1 VVHLDFIA
9 LSESATTEAV
19 EDLISEAAGLTQLE
33 SVLLAG
39 VIRTERALPD
49 ADVRHREE
57 PGRSGPG
64 VRSTPHASSSQG
76 VHANAPGAQP
86 TLSRVGADPGVSPH
100 TAASDFDLAFFF
112 VLDRFTSLEPFGTDP
127 RYIRFLQGKAARIL
141 RAFAGADIALT
152 APFPEVEPYA
162 TCLAL
167 MAPDQTYDWEVR
179 SALESWTRQTIPPH
193 EAEPGRSGP
202 GALSSDPLSSD
213 PSLSREGTGPSS
225 EAPRPAANAIGLAI
239 GERQRYRGCVL
250 SFTTTASTPG
260 RLADR
265 RFESTL
271 IAGRTTRF

>member
-9 LSESATTEAV
+9 LSETATAEAV
-19 EDLISEAAGLTQLE
+19 EDLISEAAGLTQID
-33 SVLLAG
+33 SVQLAG
-39 VIRTERALPD
+39 VIRAEKAASIGAEAQTAPTLEGVGSNLLLPTTGL
-49 ADVRHREE
+49 
-57 PGRSGPG
+57 P
-64 VRSTPHASSSQG
+64 PHA
-76 VHANAPGAQP
+76 
-86 TLSRVGADPGVSPH
+86 
-100 TAASDFDLAFFF
+100 AASDFDLAFFF

-202 GALSSDPLSSD
+202 GAMSSD

-225 EAPRPAANAIGLAI
+225 EAQRPAANAIGLAI

-250 SFTTTASTPG
+250 SFTTTTSTPG

>member
-9 LSESATTEAV
+9 LSESATAEAV
-19 EDLISEAAGLTQLE
+19 EDLISEAAGLTQIE
-33 SVLLAG
+33 SVLQAG
-39 VIRTERALPD
+39 VIRTAAATSEGFT
-49 ADVRHREE
+49 RHRSDQSAE
-57 PGRSGPG
+57 PSASRQGLAPLSEIGEGPG
-64 VRSTPHASSSQG
+64 VRS
-76 VHANAPGAQP
+76 V
-86 TLSRVGADPGVSPH
+86 
-100 TAASDFDLAFFF
+100 SDFDLAFFF

-152 APFPEVEPYA
+152 APFPEVGPYA

-167 MAPDQTYDWEVR
+167 MAPDETYDWEVR
-179 SALESWTRQTIPPH
+179 SALESWTRA
-193 EAEPGRSGP
+193 EA
-202 GALSSDPLSSD
+202 L
-213 PSLSREGTGPSS
+213 
-225 EAPRPAANAIGLAI
+225 EAPPGGSAASATPASGTNASATYAIGLAI